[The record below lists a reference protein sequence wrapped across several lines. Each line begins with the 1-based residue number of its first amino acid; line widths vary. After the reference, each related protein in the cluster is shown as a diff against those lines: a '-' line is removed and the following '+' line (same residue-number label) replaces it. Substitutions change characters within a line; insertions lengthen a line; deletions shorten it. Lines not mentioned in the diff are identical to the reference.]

1 MKQAGSGR
9 RSERMDQ
16 PSNSVVPNGALS
28 PKGVAAGSVD
38 VALGVVAKSRSA
50 MVIAGGPLKTFAR
63 PLAHVMLRPPLL
75 PSRLQPATWL
85 TRAARRGVEYRSE
98 VLSEVQDVLD
108 RLIPA
113 VVSELLHH
121 VDLNQLVKQNV
132 DVVTLAEEVI
142 AEIDLPAI
150 IRDSTGAVASDT
162 LLGVRMQSISAD
174 AAIGRAMDRLRLR
187 LARRTA
193 VTTTPARAT

>member
-1 MKQAGSGR
+1 
-9 RSERMDQ
+9 MDQ
-16 PSNSVVPNGALS
+16 LANSAVPNRAPS
-28 PKGVAAGSVD
+28 PKGVAAVSVD

-50 MVIAGGPLKTFAR
+50 MVIAAGPLQSLAR
-63 PLAHVMLRPPLL
+63 PFANVMLRPPLL

-85 TRAARRGVEYRSE
+85 ARAAHRGVAYRSE

-108 RLIPA
+108 LLIPA
-113 VVSELLHH
+113 VVTELLHH
-121 VDLNQLVKQNV
+121 VDLNQLVRQNV

-174 AAIGRAMDRLRLR
+174 AAIGRAMERLRLR

-193 VTTTPARAT
+193 VTSPARAT

>member
-1 MKQAGSGR
+1 MEQSA
-9 RSERMDQ
+9 E
-16 PSNSVVPNGALS
+16 SVVPSGAGA
-28 PKGVAAGSVD
+28 PKGVVAISSD
-38 VALGVVAKSRSA
+38 VVLGVVAKSLSA
-50 MVIAGGPLKTFAR
+50 LVVLSGPVQSLGR
-63 PLAHVMLRPPLL
+63 PLAHVVLRPPLL
-75 PSRLQPATWL
+75 PPQLQPATWL
-85 TRAARRGVEYRSE
+85 SRAALRGDAFRSDMLVEVE
-98 VLSEVQDVLD
+98 DVLD

-121 VDLNQLVKQNV
+121 VDLNELVKQNV

-174 AAIGRAMDRLRLR
+174 EAIGRAMDRLRLR

-193 VTTTPARAT
+193 SATTPARAT

>member
-1 MKQAGSGR
+1 MEQSAK
-9 RSERMDQ
+9 
-16 PSNSVVPNGALS
+16 SVVPSGAGA
-28 PKGVAAGSVD
+28 PKSVVAIAAD
-38 VALGVVAKSRSA
+38 VVLGVVAKSLSA
-50 MVIAGGPLKTFAR
+50 LVVIGGPVQSFGR
-63 PLAHVMLRPPLL
+63 PVAHLMLRPPVL
-75 PSRLQPATWL
+75 PSQLQPATWL
-85 TRAARRGVEYRSE
+85 GRAARRGDAFRGDVLVE
-98 VLSEVQDVLD
+98 VDDVLD

-150 IRDSTGAVASDT
+150 IRDATGAVASDT

-174 AAIGRAMDRLRLR
+174 EAIGRAMDRLRVR

-193 VTTTPARAT
+193 SARTPARAT